1 MKKLAILLII
11 GVALTVIG
19 CQPPAAVTPEQLES
33 MKTEISTLKTD
44 VAALKTTVETL
55 NTNYE
60 AHIEKYHKGFVPAGG
75 GTVKP
80 PTGGGGTKPPQTGR

>member
-33 MKTEISTLKTD
+33 LKTEISTLKTD

-75 GTVKP
+75 GVKPPSGGGNVKP
-80 PTGGGGTKPPQTGR
+80 PTQK